1 MSLKTVAVFLIF
13 LTFVSSHV
21 NSSDELIPIFE
32 EFESTNI
39 TEGNIACTIDIN
51 TQTGSP
57 QPVYIRPGTNQ
68 FFHPS
73 NRNGQIQMSAN
84 QAMELWCSGSWA
96 SPSGVPNLITATCV
110 SGQTFQYNGINFNFN
125 DFRCSNWPSWTARRT
140 TTNCFNGGI
149 LVDFGYQVGIR
160 WFHVYTVCHDL
171 VLETTWFTQYQ
182 LTPISDANQSG
193 VTRPSWS
200 QAGFFTSREVDT
212 LYTRVRQRQTI
223 AIILDDQDAANRF
236 IEETSEVF
244 LARGHLAAMTDFILA
259 TEQRSTFHFLNVAPQ
274 WQTFNNGDWV
284 SVEMSTRS
292 FAANRGLTLDV
303 YTGTWGNG
311 QLWNTAGSWRNIFL
325 DWPAQRIQ
333 MPMIYYKVLIHQETL
348 SGVVLIGV
356 NNPHLSLTDIQTRG
370 YIICPDISN
379 QINYISWTRTNLR
392 RGYSYACEVHDF
404 TRVVPHIPAINNIRY
419 RLLT

>member
-1 MSLKTVAVFLIF
+1 MFLQTVLVFFAAFALA
-13 LTFVSSHV
+13 SSHV
-21 NSSDELIPIFE
+21 INSDEQLPIFE
-32 EFESTNI
+32 ASDSTNI
-39 TEGNIACTIDIN
+39 TEANIACTIDIH

-57 QPVYIRPGTNQ
+57 QPVYIRPGTSQ

-73 NRNGQIQMSAN
+73 NRNGQIQMTAN
-84 QAMELWCSGSWA
+84 QAMEMWCSGTWA
-96 SPSGVPNLITATCV
+96 SPSSAPNLITATCV

-125 DFRCSNWPSWTARRT
+125 DFRCSGWPAWTARRT
-140 TTNCFNGGI
+140 TTGCFNGGI
-149 LVDFGYQVGIR
+149 LVDFGFQVTTR
-160 WFHVYTVCHDL
+160 WLHVYTVCHDL
-171 VLETTWFTQYQ
+171 ALETNWFTQYR
-182 LTPISDANQSG
+182 LTPISDANQRN
-193 VTRPSWS
+193 VVRPSWS
-200 QAGFFTSREVDT
+200 QAGFFTANNVDT
-212 LYTRVRQRQTI
+212 LYTRLTQRATI
-223 AIILDDQDAANRF
+223 ATILGDQAAADRW

-244 LARGHLAAMTDFILA
+244 LARGHMAAMTDFILA

-284 SVEMSTRS
+284 AVEMSTRR
-292 FAANRGLTLDV
+292 FAVDRGLNLDV

-325 DWPAQRIQ
+325 DWPAQRIP
-333 MPMIYYKVLIHQETL
+333 MPMIYYKILIHQETL

-356 NNPHLSLTDIQTRG
+356 NNPHLTLTDIQTRG
-370 YIICPDISN
+370 YIVCPDVSN

-392 RGYSYACEVHDF
+392 RGFSYACEVHEF